1 MVDEKTT
8 VADLRREV
16 EKFVHERKW
25 RKFHNPKDL
34 AISICLEAAELLELF
49 QWLSQREVWRLARN
63 PVARSKIGEE
73 LADIQIYLLCLAN
86 VLNFD
91 VSQLVA
97 EKLQRD
103 RERYPAENFKG
114 RAPTSADEKR

>member
-8 VADLRREV
+8 MADLRREV
-16 EKFVHERKW
+16 EKFVQERKW

-63 PVARSKIGEE
+63 PAARSKIGEE